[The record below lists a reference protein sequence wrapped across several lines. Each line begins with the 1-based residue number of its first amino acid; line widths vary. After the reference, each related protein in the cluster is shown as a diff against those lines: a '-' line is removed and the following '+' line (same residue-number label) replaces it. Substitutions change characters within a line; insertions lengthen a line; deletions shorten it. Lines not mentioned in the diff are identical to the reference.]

1 MDRDRVEE
9 GFAGANM
16 SSSTYVGS
24 SDGALSKQMS
34 QMSQTQIEKR
44 GSSNSSGSLD
54 AHTRPIKLDS
64 KGLPLV
70 PQPSRFTDDPL
81 VSSTRPCIHP
91 SIHPSL
97 DIY

>member
-1 MDRDRVEE
+1 MDRDRVEK

-16 SSSTYVGS
+16 SSS
-24 SDGALSKQMS
+24 SDGAFSKQI
-34 QMSQTQIEKR
+34 SQTQIEKR

-91 SIHPSL
+91 SIPIDLLTASRTGRRG
-97 DIY
+97 

>member
-91 SIHPSL
+91 SIHP
-97 DIY
+97 